1 MLSVRNGIAHEEE
14 TEQPD
19 FGESCAINFLSQQ
32 LLDAFEFYQGR
43 LYDGH
48 VLDMFEFGVNNF
60 ISIENF
66 HGSKKGIGSKP
77 ILLFSGDIWQRDSL
91 YSSIQNL
98 IIDMFRGDTV
108 DKISPQ
114 GLDHVLSCSCIDGT
128 IYIRGFMCNFRKQD
142 GTKVRL
148 LMIYINDGEY
158 VLVCLYVCMYC
169 MLLYS
174 F

>member
-1 MLSVRNGIAHEEE
+1 
-14 TEQPD
+14 
-19 FGESCAINFLSQQ
+19 
-32 LLDAFEFYQGR
+32 
-43 LYDGH
+43 
-48 VLDMFEFGVNNF
+48 MFEFGVNNF
-60 ISIENF
+60 TSIENF

-148 LMIYINDGEY
+148 LIIYINDGEY
-158 VLVCLYVCMYC
+158 VLVCMYVLYVTVCF
-169 MLLYS
+169 LIS
-174 F
+174 W